1 MPKSYQETKDRYLK
15 EQVDEF
21 KIRVP
26 KGRKAE
32 IQVFAKAQGKS
43 LNAYVVGLIEA
54 DMKQESF

>member
-21 KIRVP
+21 KIRVH

-43 LNAYVVGLIEA
+43 LNAYVVALIEA